1 TRRAGSDRA
10 RIPRRAGG
18 ASRRRARAP
27 RASGAGRRSS
37 RRRGAPRGA
46 SRAGSSR
53 RSRSAGRPR
62 APASGRRRPPP
73 ATRSGRGTSR
83 SPRSTGRAST
93 RSPRPCARRALGT
106 ARRAARTPRAA
117 SRPPR
122 RLARDRSTSRR
133 ASRAAWR
140 APSGGDTAAPAPTS
154 RAARGPSPR
163 PRTRARRSDRG
174 SGRSPE
180 PGSVRRTGRAS
191 RSRAGRRCARRSRG
205 RRSRGDRLGSRPRA
219 GVPSPRDRA
228 PTARTAAERART
240 RAARRSSRD
249 RLHLERVAKRPEE
262 PDPDERLVEV
272 RCGGTT
278 VPGSE
283 HVDHAQLE
291 LRALT
296 RDARDRRHA
305 LLPLRDARDAK
316 ARMVGVVGIR
326 AGNPGERALELRALP
341 AQLVEELLELGDG
354 RHRAEVERAL
364 VEVVA
369 QAIAEEVRLVD
380 ETYPREHRVDALAH
394 ERELLGRNREVV
406 VVPAVLRR
414 RHGGILRRGGL
425 QSNARS
431 VPRNEAAAIATPAR
445 ARLWS
450 CCLEYDLKI
459 AGGTLVDGTGAPA
472 RPGDVGIRGGRLV
485 AVGDA
490 PGAAARTID
499 ARGHAVAP
507 GFVDIHTHYDA
518 QVLWDRM
525 LTISPWHGVTTAVMG
540 NCGFGIAPTLA
551 AHRGLVLRTLERVEG
566 MCLAALEAGLGD
578 DWGFETFPEYLDAID
593 RRGTA

>member
-296 RDARDRRHA
+296 
-305 LLPLRDARDAK
+305 
-316 ARMVGVVGIR
+316 
-326 AGNPGERALELRALP
+326 

-578 DWGFETFPEYLDAID
+578 DWGFETVPEYLDAID